1 MPRFSPGYLQPLVG
15 CTNAY
20 FLLFEKK
27 KLFMCVNKRQTDRSL
42 EEDIVSLGAGVK
54 DVCEL
59 PGVCSV
65 G

>member
-27 KLFMCVNKRQTDRSL
+27 NIFMCVYVCLKETDRSL
-42 EEDIVSLGAGVK
+42 EEDVVSLGAGVA
-54 DVCEL
+54 D
-59 PGVCSV
+59 VCSV